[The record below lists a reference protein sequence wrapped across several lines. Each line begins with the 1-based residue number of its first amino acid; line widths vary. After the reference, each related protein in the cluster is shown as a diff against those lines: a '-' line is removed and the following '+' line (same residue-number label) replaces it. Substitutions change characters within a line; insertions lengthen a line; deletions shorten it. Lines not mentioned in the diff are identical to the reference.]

1 MELFGALLPTL
12 HSAAAPRAA
21 GPPQGGAGLA
31 LRAGGGRRV
40 GGRQGRAVQLQVTT
54 EVILPLLLM
63 QIQPR
68 HCRPLQRGDLRDCGR
83 HLRGEELGHPRHP
96 RRAVV
101 EPGAGAAAPLYRPG
115 LVTVL
120 ARWTAE

>member
-40 GGRQGRAVQLQVTT
+40 GGRQGGAVQLQVTT

-63 QIQPR
+63 QIQP
-68 HCRPLQRGDLRDCGR
+68 
-83 HLRGEELGHPRHP
+83 
-96 RRAVV
+96 
-101 EPGAGAAAPLYRPG
+101 
-115 LVTVL
+115 
-120 ARWTAE
+120 